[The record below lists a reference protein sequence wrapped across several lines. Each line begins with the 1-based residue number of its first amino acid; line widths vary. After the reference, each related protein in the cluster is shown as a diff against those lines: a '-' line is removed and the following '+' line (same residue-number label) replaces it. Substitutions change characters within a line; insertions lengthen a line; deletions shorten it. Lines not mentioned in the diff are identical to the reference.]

1 MSLTLFVMNNLV
13 NELLH
18 ECISVDDLL
27 YECLC

>member
-1 MSLTLFVMNNLV
+1 LFVLNNFV
-13 NELLH
+13 NESLH